1 LKSMEEA
8 RLRRLL
14 DRVAKGKV
22 GIAEALERLK
32 VLPFEDLGFAKVDHH
47 RAIRRGFP
55 EVIFCEGKTAGE
67 IVTIAKNV
75 TARGT
80 NLLATRCDA
89 ALFTKISRALPTAV
103 YHEEGRLFAIER
115 VRAKRLGLVAV
126 ISGGT
131 SDRPVAEEAAL
142 TAHYL
147 GCGIDRLYDVGVA
160 GIHRLLSSWKRVRA
174 VDCIIVVAGMEGALA
189 SVVAGIADAPLI
201 AVPTSVGYGASFG
214 GLSALLTMLNSCAGG
229 VTVVNIDNGFG
240 AGYAAATIV
249 RRAAAGIA
257 GAGNEKRA
265 AGGPA
270 AGRRRAPRGRS

>member
-1 LKSMEEA
+1 MEEA

-14 DRVAKGKV
+14 DRVAGGKLDV
-22 GIAEALERLK
+22 AEAIERLK

-55 EVIFCEGKTAGE
+55 EVIFCEGKTAAE
-67 IVTIAKNV
+67 IVKIARHV
-75 TARGT
+75 TARGS

-89 ALFTKISRALPTAV
+89 ALFRKISPALRGAV
-103 YHEEGRLFAIER
+103 YHKEGRLFAIER
-115 VRAKRLGLVAV
+115 VKVKRVGLVAV
-126 ISGGT
+126 VSGGT

-142 TAHYL
+142 TAQYL
-147 GCGIDRLYDVGVA
+147 GCGVDRLYDVGVA
-160 GIHRLLSSWKRVRA
+160 GIHRLLSSWERIRA
-174 VDCIIVVAGMEGALA
+174 ADCIVVVAGMEGALA
-189 SVVAGIADAPLI
+189 SVVAGIADSPLV

-249 RRAAAGIA
+249 RRVFGGAAGAEKTKDAKVASAAA
-257 GAGNEKRA
+257 
-265 AGGPA
+265 
-270 AGRRRAPRGRS
+270 RRRARPGRT

>member
-1 LKSMEEA
+1 MEET

-14 DRVAKGKV
+14 DRVASGKLDV
-22 GIAEALERLK
+22 AEALERLK

-55 EVIFCEGKTAGE
+55 EVIFCEGKAAAE
-67 IVTIAKNV
+67 IVKIAKNV
-75 TARGT
+75 AARGT
-80 NLLATRCDA
+80 NVLATRCSPELFRRISP
-89 ALFTKISRALPTAV
+89 ALRGAV

-126 ISGGT
+126 VSGGT

-142 TAHYL
+142 TAQYL
-147 GCGIDRLYDVGVA
+147 GCAVDRLYDVGVA
-160 GIHRLLSSWKRVRA
+160 GIHRLLSSWERIRA
-174 VDCIIVVAGMEGALA
+174 ADCIVVVAGMEGALA
-189 SVVAGIADAPLI
+189 SVVAGIADSPLI

-240 AGYAAATIV
+240 AGYAAATII
-249 RRAAAGIA
+249 RRSAAGAA
-257 GAGNEKRA
+257 GMKETKRA
-265 AGGPA
+265 ESGSTAP
-270 AGRRRAPRGRS
+270 RRRVRSKRS